1 MYSYDH
7 SDDRLSIAQ
16 MNSALHQ
23 AHLELLSAHCATHQL
38 GLHYSAEDL
47 ARWGRRDLLRKS
59 AEAARALNDFYS
71 SIEKNIPQ
79 AAPRPEPQLTSAQI
93 AHAIR
98 QVACYLREQRQHYL
112 PAAQPLSNQ
121 NKARMWPYFSS
132 QVLDQVRVVELHGQR
147 VPPPAFYAQARALGF
162 DNLPQVTHM
171 DSLTF
176 LDVLV
181 FNQTLA
187 ERSLFHA
194 LVHAVQFQYLGLER
208 YTELFVQSF
217 VKTRVHFTVPLEAHA
232 FSLESKFKRPSAER
246 FSVADHVLRWIADGR
261 Y

>member
-1 MYSYDH
+1 
-7 SDDRLSIAQ
+7 
-16 MNSALHQ
+16 
-23 AHLELLSAHCATHQL
+23 
-38 GLHYSAEDL
+38 
-47 ARWGRRDLLRKS
+47 
-59 AEAARALNDFYS
+59 
-71 SIEKNIPQ
+71 
-79 AAPRPEPQLTSAQI
+79 
-93 AHAIR
+93 
-98 QVACYLREQRQHYL
+98 
-112 PAAQPLSNQ
+112 
-121 NKARMWPYFSS
+121 
-132 QVLDQVRVVELHGQR
+132 
-147 VPPPAFYAQARALGF
+147 
-162 DNLPQVTHM
+162 M

-246 FSVADHVLRWIADGR
+246 VSVADHVLRWIADGR